1 MPRIKLVDQS
11 MYYMDRGEGRTIV
24 LLHSYLANAF
34 MWTPQVQALEAH
46 YRVIVPD
53 LWGHGSSGPLPKG
66 TEGLA
71 ALTRQLQQ
79 LLDSLEVERYVLVGQ
94 SIGGMLAAELASISP
109 ARAEG
114 VVLIGTHLGA
124 EPAGPQA
131 YFLDMLDRLEASGAF
146 SPALL
151 DEAVSLFFRGS
162 ASTTASLKA
171 SFRKQLSSR
180 SAEALRESIIPIG
193 RMIFQ
198 RVDRRSLLDGLAAA
212 STLVMC
218 GEHDSVRPPS
228 ESREMAERIGCR
240 YVEVPD
246 ASHTSNLEQPEF
258 VTQALLS
265 FLAKLD
271 RR

>member
-109 ARAEG
+109 ARAD
-114 VVLIGTHLGA
+114 H
-124 EPAGPQA
+124 
-131 YFLDMLDRLEASGAF
+131 R
-146 SPALL
+146 
-151 DEAVSLFFRGS
+151 
-162 ASTTASLKA
+162 
-171 SFRKQLSSR
+171 SR
-180 SAEALRESIIPIG
+180 
-193 RMIFQ
+193 
-198 RVDRRSLLDGLAAA
+198 
-212 STLVMC
+212 T
-218 GEHDSVRPPS
+218 
-228 ESREMAERIGCR
+228 
-240 YVEVPD
+240 
-246 ASHTSNLEQPEF
+246 
-258 VTQALLS
+258 
-265 FLAKLD
+265 
-271 RR
+271 